1 MDPYK
6 ILNVDFNASEK
17 EIKLKYNSIVKPYV
31 NKILNDDEKKILKKY
46 TNAFKI
52 IGNYQSRRK
61 YDNERDGINKN
72 FSVIEL
78 NAKSKFKDER
88 NGINYTPNLMRPFEN
103 NFGYP
108 KIDLD
113 IENKFRMS
121 ESTFKTTLRE
131 ERESMASS
139 DYNRFSQF
147 KNN

>member
-6 ILNVDFNASEK
+6 ILNVDKNASEK
-17 EIKLKYNSIVKPYV
+17 EIFNQYNIKIKPY
-31 NKILNDDEKKILKKY
+31 LNRNLDENEKKIVKKF

-61 YDNERDGINKN
+61 YDNEKEGLTEKKFGCIEIN
-72 FSVIEL
+72 
-78 NAKSKFKDER
+78 SKTQFKDER

-121 ESTFKTTLRE
+121 ETTFKNTLRE
-131 ERESMASS
+131 ERESIS
-139 DYNRFSQF
+139 NNIFSQY